1 MSAQNEDFRS
11 RRTVQINY
19 DEFASDEDKC
29 ADSTTLRDGRCSKC
43 ESPKFVHEGRY
54 VPDDML
60 PFNVDESAGTW
71 FTMDGTRCEL
81 LGDLGGHAVYR
92 REQSKSTIRTMGWD
106 DFVTAYERGRI
117 QL

>member
-1 MSAQNEDFRS
+1 MSAENEDFRS

-19 DEFASDEDKC
+19 DEFATDEDK
-29 ADSTTLRDGRCSKC
+29 
-43 ESPKFVHEGRY
+43 FVHQGRY

-60 PFNVDESAGTW
+60 PFRIEDSAGTW

-92 REQSKSTIRTMGWD
+92 RERSKSTIRTMDWD